1 MGKAAMRA
9 LDIDFGMFFRIQL
22 VWTKRLPDYF
32 IVHQLLS
39 YLDLAIILCSL
50 NITESCKFCEDTY
63 SSSCQL
69 YDAAISI
76 LPQFMS
82 R

>member
-32 IVHQLLS
+32 IVDQLLS
-39 YLDLAIILCSL
+39 YLDLA
-50 NITESCKFCEDTY
+50 
-63 SSSCQL
+63 
-69 YDAAISI
+69 
-76 LPQFMS
+76 FM
-82 R
+82 